1 MPANQQV
8 LGVLNEVF
16 IHLKRCHIES
26 LTCFVLNRGS
36 QGYRRHIGEGVNSL
50 GRARGQSNFPYNFL
64 QKLRNIPVDVL
75 LIFSL
80 NIKDF
85 VFWSFLLI
93 LR

>member
-1 MPANQQV
+1 MN
-8 LGVLNEVF
+8 LLFEYF
-16 IHLKRCHIES
+16 TK
-26 LTCFVLNRGS
+26 NRGS
-36 QGYRRHIGEGVNSL
+36 QGYRRHIGEGANSL

-85 VFWSFLLI
+85 VFWSFFANSTVI
-93 LR
+93 FCYVIER